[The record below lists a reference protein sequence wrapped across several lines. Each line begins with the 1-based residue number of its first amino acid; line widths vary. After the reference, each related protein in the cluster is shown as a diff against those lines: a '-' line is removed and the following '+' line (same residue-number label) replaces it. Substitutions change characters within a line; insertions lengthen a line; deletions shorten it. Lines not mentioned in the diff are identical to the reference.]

1 MIAAFHDTS
10 AAATAAATATATATA
25 AADTTTTSG
34 LLFNSGYDANVALF
48 TCVPQEGDVL
58 VYDEAIHASV
68 HEGMKGSRV
77 KGKGHKLAFRHN
89 DVRDLERVLLGLVG
103 SGGGGGAGGGTNGS
117 NGEDDSE
124 GVRLGKRNVFVA
136 TEAVYSMDGDVAN
149 LLEIV
154 ALVEKLLPMGNGYI
168 IVDEAHATGVIGPQ
182 GRGLVC
188 ELQLENKVFA
198 RLHTFGKALA
208 CGGG

>member
-1 MIAAFHDTS
+1 M
-10 AAATAAATATATATA
+10 
-25 AADTTTTSG
+25 
-34 LLFNSGYDANVALF
+34 
-48 TCVPQEGDVL
+48 PQEGDVL

-77 KGKGHKLAFRHN
+77 KGRGCKAAFRHN
-89 DVRDLERVLLGLVG
+89 DVEDLERVLLELVG
-103 SGGGGGAGGGTNGS
+103 GRSRGSSTSSGSSSSSSSS
-117 NGEDDSE
+117 NGGIDGMENNNSNEENDSN
-124 GVRLGKRNVFVA
+124 RIRTGKRNVFVA
-136 TEAVYSMDGDVAN
+136 VEAVYSMDGDVAN

-154 ALVEKLLPMGNGYI
+154 ELIEKLLPMGNGYV

-188 ELQLENKVFA
+188 ELRLENRVFA

-208 CGGG
+208 CSGGQYSCPGDTSF

>member
-10 AAATAAATATATATA
+10 AAATATAATATATA

-103 SGGGGGAGGGTNGS
+103 SGGGDGTNGT

-124 GVRLGKRNVFVA
+124 GVRSGKRNVFVA
-136 TEAVYSMDGDVAN
+136 MEAVYSMDGDVAN

-154 ALVEKLLPMGNGYI
+154 GLVEKLLPMGNGYI

-188 ELQLENKVFA
+188 ELQLESKVFA